1 MQTTNTLLIDE
12 LLLIIETTTTAAKQ
26 FKELTPAQLNYKK
39 SPESWSILE
48 CIEHLNLYGD
58 FYLPEI
64 QKQVLAAKTVNVN
77 STVKSGI
84 LGNYFANSMGIKNGK
99 VNKMKTFK
107 DKNPINSQ
115 LSVTTI
121 DRFLKQQ
128 QLLTSL
134 LMQSKSVDL
143 TKSKTAI
150 SISSLIKL
158 RLGDTLRF
166 LVYHIERHMQQ
177 AERVLK

>member
-1 MQTTNTLLIDE
+1 MQITNTQLIDE
-12 LLLIIETTTTAAKQ
+12 LLRLIETTTVSAKQ
-26 FKELTPAQLNYKK
+26 FKKLSSAQLNYKK

-64 QKQVLAAKTVNVN
+64 QKQVLKAEKVPAN
-77 STVKSGI
+77 STVKSGL
-84 LGNYFANSMGIKNGK
+84 LGNYFANSMKIKNGK

-128 QLLTSL
+128 QLLASL
-134 LMQSKSVDL
+134 LMQSKTIDL
-143 TKSKTAI
+143 TKTKTAI

-166 LVYHIERHMQQ
+166 LVYHIERHIQQ